1 MKFRYLSLLA
11 AAAIALTACHEDP
24 NGKDPDNNGT
34 DPDVNPEIYAGGLL
48 GTTFNSSASAFEDP
62 APAVEK
68 AGLTDR
74 FKYGE
79 YFFERSYT
87 QTAEPFDG
95 LGPLYIRNSCQ
106 ACHPGYGHGK
116 RMERYRWDDWG
127 NGYLL
132 VVYDKS
138 NDAYLSGN
146 IRAHLPGSDHTR
158 ERFLRAYPVR
168 RQGYPSFPG
177 GRAA

>member
-1 MKFRYLSLLA
+1 M
-11 AAAIALTACHEDP
+11 AAIDNALAKIQAMKAPFVNNINDPSAGEASEACKALDEVL
-24 NGKDPDNNGT
+24 GQAKDAVRN
-34 DPDVNPEIYAGGLL
+34 VYAGGLL

-138 NDAYLSGN
+138 NDAYLSGKHTSLS
-146 IRAHLPGSDHTR
+146 IRK
-158 ERFLRAYPVR
+158 
-168 RQGYPSFPG
+168 
-177 GRAA
+177 

>member
-34 DPDVNPEIYAGGLL
+34 DSDVNPEIYAGGLL

-79 YFFERSYT
+79 YFFERS
-87 QTAEPFDG
+87 
-95 LGPLYIRNSCQ
+95 
-106 ACHPGYGHGK
+106 
-116 RMERYRWDDWG
+116 
-127 NGYLL
+127 
-132 VVYDKS
+132 
-138 NDAYLSGN
+138 LSTVSVRSTSA
-146 IRAHLPGSDHTR
+146 I
-158 ERFLRAYPVR
+158 PVR
-168 RQGYPSFPG
+168 PATPDTVTASAWNATAGTTG
-177 GRAA
+177 ATAICW

>member
-1 MKFRYLSLLA
+1 MLIPRY
-11 AAAIALTACHEDP
+11 T
-24 NGKDPDNNGT
+24 
-34 DPDVNPEIYAGGLL
+34 
-48 GTTFNSSASAFEDP
+48 

-116 RMERYRWDDWG
+116 RMERYRWDDTVTASAWNATAG
-127 NGYLL
+127 TTG
-132 VVYDKS
+132 
-138 NDAYLSGN
+138 ATA
-146 IRAHLPGSDHTR
+146 ICW
-158 ERFLRAYPVR
+158 
-168 RQGYPSFPG
+168 
-177 GRAA
+177 

>member
-95 LGPLYIRNSCQ
+95 AI
-106 ACHPGYGHGK
+106 
-116 RMERYRWDDWG
+116 
-127 NGYLL
+127 
-132 VVYDKS
+132 
-138 NDAYLSGN
+138 
-146 IRAHLPGSDHTR
+146 
-158 ERFLRAYPVR
+158 PVR
-168 RQGYPSFPG
+168 PATLDTVTASAWNATAGTTG
-177 GRAA
+177 ATAICW

>member
-1 MKFRYLSLLA
+1 MKTP
-11 AAAIALTACHEDP
+11 TARIRTTTERILMLIP
-24 NGKDPDNNGT
+24 R
-34 DPDVNPEIYAGGLL
+34 YAGGLL

-127 NGYLL
+127 NGYLCW
-132 VVYDKS
+132 
-138 NDAYLSGN
+138 
-146 IRAHLPGSDHTR
+146 
-158 ERFLRAYPVR
+158 
-168 RQGYPSFPG
+168 
-177 GRAA
+177 

>member
-62 APAVEK
+62 TPAVEK

-95 LGPLYIRNSCQ
+95 LGPLYIRNSCSTS
-106 ACHPGYGHGK
+106 A
-116 RMERYRWDDWG
+116 
-127 NGYLL
+127 
-132 VVYDKS
+132 
-138 NDAYLSGN
+138 
-146 IRAHLPGSDHTR
+146 I
-158 ERFLRAYPVR
+158 PVR
-168 RQGYPSFPG
+168 PATPDTVTASVWNATAGTTG
-177 GRAA
+177 ATAICW